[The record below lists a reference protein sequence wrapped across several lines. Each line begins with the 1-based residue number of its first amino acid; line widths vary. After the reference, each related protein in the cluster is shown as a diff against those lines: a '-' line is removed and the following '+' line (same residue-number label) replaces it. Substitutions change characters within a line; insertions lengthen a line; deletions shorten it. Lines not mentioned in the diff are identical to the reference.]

1 MFKVIRNAWMIPDV
15 RKKMLFTL
23 FIILLFRL
31 GCFIP
36 VPFIDSAEL
45 SELFKL
51 DTSGNLLG
59 MINNFT
65 GGGLESASIFSL
77 SITPYINASIIMQL
91 LCVAI
96 PPLERMQKEEDGRKK
111 VAKITRFVTVGFGLL
126 LGTAYYLTLKNGN
139 AQTGASPIL
148 VEEKGFMGFFVAAVI
163 VLCFTAGS
171 CLIMW
176 MGEQIN
182 EKGLGNGISMILF
195 AGIVSRGPALVGK
208 FAGWFELAS
217 QGNTIYYVMIPVY
230 IILALAAIVL
240 VIIMSEAERRIPV
253 QYAQRV
259 VGRKMYGGQNTHIPI
274 KVNMTGVM
282 PIIFASTLVALP
294 GTIKDF
300 FGINSGFWG
309 TVLGVFQT
317 TSFAYAIIYF
327 VLIVG
332 FNYFYV
338 SIQYDPIQIS
348 NNLQKNGGT
357 IKGIRPG
364 RQTSEYIHKVVSRVT
379 LIGAL
384 LLGVIA
390 VGPIF
395 LSMIVN
401 MDVSL
406 GGTSLLIMV
415 GVALEL
421 VRTLESQMMMRHY
434 KGFLE

>member
-1 MFKVIRNAWMIPDV
+1 MFKVIRNAWMIPEV
-15 RKKMLFTL
+15 RKKMLYTL

-31 GCFIP
+31 GCYIP
-36 VPFIDSAEL
+36 VPFIDSANM
-45 SELFKL
+45 SELF
-51 DTSGNLLG
+51 NLNGGSLLT
-59 MINNFT
+59 MVNSFT

-77 SITPYINASIIMQL
+77 SITPYINSSIIMQL

-111 VAKITRFVTVGFGLL
+111 IAKITRFVTIGFGLL

-139 AQTGASPIL
+139 SQTGAAAVL
-148 VEEKGFMGFFVAAVI
+148 VEETGFAGFFVAAVI

-195 AGIVSRGPALVGK
+195 AGIVSRGPALITTFK
-208 FAGWFELAS
+208 SWIELGAS
-217 QGNTIYYVMIPVY
+217 GATKYYIMLPVY
-230 IILALAAIVL
+230 IILALAAVVL
-240 VIIMSEAERRIPV
+240 VVIMSEAERRIPV

-259 VGRKMYGGQNTHIPI
+259 VGRRVYGGQNTHIPI

-300 FGINSGFWG
+300 FGIDSGFWG

-317 TSFAYAIIYF
+317 TSMLYAIIYF
-327 VLIVG
+327 LLIVG

-395 LSMIVN
+395 LSMATGVN
-401 MDVSL
+401 MSL